1 MIIIKELLFELL
13 DKAEP
18 NDLLEIRIDRQYNN
32 VYIANKQSAFPLAI
46 EMQNYPNDMDE
57 RLETAYRREFFID
70 DLPYTTKFL
79 MDHTIIL
86 NEKKYIVSEELVD
99 VQYFDDYFSVTTS
112 NQNGISTTYFRYS
125 SIKSIKIRHESAC
138 SVVKEYNSLNC
149 NFKSDK

>member
-13 DKAEP
+13 DKVEP

-32 VYIANKQSAFPLAI
+32 VYIANKQSVYPLAI
-46 EMQNYPNDMDE
+46 EMQNYPSDMDE

-86 NEKKYIVSEELVD
+86 NEKKYIISEELVD

-112 NQNGISTTYFRYS
+112 NQTGISTTYFKYS
-125 SIKSIKIRHESAC
+125 SIKSIKIRHEDAY

>member
-1 MIIIKELLFELL
+1 MIIIKKLLFELL
-13 DKAEP
+13 DKVEP

-32 VYIANKQSAFPLAI
+32 VYIANKQSVYPLAI

-57 RLETAYRREFFID
+57 RLETVYRREFFID

-112 NQNGISTTYFRYS
+112 NQTGISTTYFKYS
-125 SIKSIKIRHESAC
+125 SIKSIKIRHEDAY